1 MPTSRF
7 IFALVWLG
15 FMAVAPA
22 QHHYP
27 KKDIAFGQI
36 VVGDGFETV
45 LNLTNRGTSEYVG
58 MLQFF
63 RLDNAPWNLTVNGRD
78 VENGEYEIK
87 RIWPGYTLTLR
98 LTGSELESGAAVL
111 LSDDLLL
118 NNLVGGNLTYRV
130 HKDGQVSDS
139 VGIAPSREFYRA
151 ALPFNNFTE
160 VGLALVNGDA
170 SGELPAQVELILF
183 SPKGEELETE
193 FLVLGPR
200 SHRARFLHEFFPEQT
215 LERGKIEIASDVPI
229 FGTALTLTGGEFSS
243 LPLDPAAF
251 RYSVRL
257 QTGDRFATGELALWA
272 QGSFLR
278 GYLAI
283 LRLDGGPA
291 SDPEFSLV
299 NGELEGGRFRLAFT
313 ILQDPFLTQE
323 VTLSLGH
330 DQFSFG
336 AAVVSGEWIELFQD
350 GSILEGAYELR
361 RLDTR

>member
-1 MPTSRF
+1 MPTPRF
-7 IFALVWLG
+7 IFVPVWLA
-15 FMAVAPA
+15 FMAVVPA
-22 QHHYP
+22 QYFYP
-27 KKDIAFGQI
+27 KKDMAFGQI

-58 MLQFF
+58 TLQFF
-63 RLDNAPWNLTVNGRD
+63 RLDNAPWNLTVNGRT

-87 RIWPGYTLTLR
+87 RIWPGYTMTLR
-98 LTGSELESGAAVL
+98 LTGSQLESGAAVL

-118 NNLVGGNLTYRV
+118 DNLVGANLTYRV
-130 HKDGQVSDS
+130 RKDGHIRDS

-151 ALPFNNFTE
+151 ALPFENFTE

-170 SGELPAQVELILF
+170 SGEITAQVELALF
-183 SPKGEELETE
+183 SPRGDPLETE
-193 FLVLGPR
+193 SLVLGPR
-200 SHRARFLHEFFPEQT
+200 SHRARFLHEFFPGQA
-215 LERGKIEIASDVPI
+215 LEGGKVEIASDAPI
-229 FGTALTLTGGEFSS
+229 FGTALTLTSGEFSS
-243 LPLDPAAF
+243 LPLDPAAI
-251 RYSVRL
+251 RYSARL
-257 QTGDRFATGELALWA
+257 ETEDRFATGELVLWA

-283 LRLDGGPA
+283 LRLDGGPG

-313 ILQDPFLTQE
+313 ILQDPFLTKE
-323 VTLSLGH
+323 ATLSLGH
-330 DQFSFG
+330 DQFSFD
-336 AAVVSGEWIELFQD
+336 AAVISGEWIELFQD